1 MKKLLIILIIAVSRM
16 LCYSEFY
23 IMGHDGLYFMDSEYN
38 IRNTNLLRYNVLFIQ
53 QPCLSKLDEKTFLF
67 HDLGSTGKF
76 AIKKFNVS
84 SGEIRELFLGSLP
97 SYSRNSGYVYYF
109 NYELER
115 RDFYFCR
122 KTLVTP
128 SEREILYEN
137 PCSWRFPIVQGKDL
151 IFFYSSSDDSTVM
164 HNAVTMDNEVLS
176 SAKGL
181 VPVGYG
187 EDEKRLLLYDYS
199 KDRLFIYDIAEKKI
213 EKMKEIGSIEPVY
226 YDSVERKLYF
236 SDVKIKYFV
245 FEELHFSVYDLVRDK
260 KFSISTNIVVGRGGM
275 VRLR

>member
-1 MKKLLIILIIAVSRM
+1 
-16 LCYSEFY
+16 
-23 IMGHDGLYFMDSEYN
+23 
-38 IRNTNLLRYNVLFIQ
+38 
-53 QPCLSKLDEKTFLF
+53 
-67 HDLGSTGKF
+67 
-76 AIKKFNVS
+76 
-84 SGEIRELFLGSLP
+84 
-97 SYSRNSGYVYYF
+97 
-109 NYELER
+109 
-115 RDFYFCR
+115 
-122 KTLVTP
+122 
-128 SEREILYEN
+128 
-137 PCSWRFPIVQGKDL
+137 
-151 IFFYSSSDDSTVM
+151 M

-245 FEELHFSVYDLVRDK
+245 LKNYIFLFMTSSGIRNFRLVQILLSEGAVWLGYGKKITSATVLKLPNTSFSRDCGWLKLRGITKQKNHEALSLIDNGMGRPVFERLFKNRCHGCQRTGNVYQ
-260 KFSISTNIVVGRGGM
+260 
-275 VRLR
+275 